1 MQAAVV
7 PTMLSSINS
16 TMKKIWKRMGR
27 KAYRDAF
34 VSAHV
39 SNTVASQIAALRA
52 ANQWTQTE
60 LAEHAGMKQSRISA
74 LEDPNYENIE
84 VGTLRRLA
92 SAFDVALT
100 VRFIPFS
107 ELAYW
112 AATLS
117 EDKLVV
123 PKFDED
129 ELGGR
134 VSLPQTSEAASA
146 MIAFA
151 TPPQQ
156 FIPKRLALE
165 EAKEIR
171 PTTLPQLT
179 RAPDR
184 STALAMAGS

>member
-1 MQAAVV
+1 
-7 PTMLSSINS
+7 
-16 TMKKIWKRMGR
+16 MKEIWKKMGR

-52 ANQWTQTE
+52 AKGWTQTE

-92 SAFDVALT
+92 SAFDVAVT

-107 ELAYW
+107 DLAYW

-129 ELGGR
+129 ELGGQIP
-134 VSLPQTSEAASA
+134 LPQPNAAASA
-146 MIAFA
+146 MVAFT
-151 TPPQQ
+151 TPLQQ
-156 FIPKRLALE
+156 FIPKRLAIE
-165 EAKEIR
+165 EAGEIR
-171 PTTLPQLT
+171 LTTLPQLARPT
-179 RAPDR
+179 DQP
-184 STALAMAGS
+184 TALAMASS

>member
-1 MQAAVV
+1 
-7 PTMLSSINS
+7 MLSSINS
-16 TMKKIWKRMGR
+16 AMMKIWKRMGR

-34 VSAHV
+34 VSAHI

-52 ANQWTQTE
+52 AKGWTQTE
-60 LAEHAGMKQSRISA
+60 LAKHAGMKQSRISA

-92 SAFDVALT
+92 SAFDVAVT

-117 EDKLVV
+117 EDKLIV

-129 ELGGR
+129 ELGGE
-134 VSLPQTSEAASA
+134 VPLPQPSAAASA
-146 MIAFA
+146 MIAFT

-156 FIPKRLALE
+156 LVPKRSALE
-165 EAKEIR
+165 DAKEIR
-171 PTTLPQLT
+171 LTTLPQLA
-179 RAPDR
+179 RPADQP
-184 STALAMAGS
+184 TALAMASL